1 MHFRRIASFVLG
13 AWVVGSLFALYV
25 SSSTSSTTERILA
38 MPPPEIGKMMTLSNA
53 EQMKGVLGYY
63 GAEQVR
69 SCLRD
74 WGLLQLL
81 IGPLM
86 LFLLVRASHVNR
98 LMLGVCGAMFILAI
112 FSSFV
117 LWPEVGYLGPGLHF
131 SPGWSAN
138 RVRYLALHLTY
149 TILEALK
156 IALGLGLAMYLFTY
170 KTHPRPVVPVE
181 EEEIGGPVEESN

>member
-13 AWVVGSLFALYV
+13 AWVVGSLFTLYL
-25 SSSTSSTTERILA
+25 SSSTSSTTEKILA
-38 MPPPEIGKMMTLSNA
+38 MPPPEIGKMMTLLNA
-53 EQMKGVLGYY
+53 EQMKGLLGYY

-69 SCLRD
+69 SCLND

-117 LWPEVGYLGPGLHF
+117 LWPEVDYLGRGLHF

-138 RVRYLALHLTY
+138 RARHLALHLTY

-156 IALGLGLAMYLFTY
+156 IALGLGLAAYLFTY
-170 KTHPRPVVPVE
+170 KTHTRPAVPVG
-181 EEEIGGPVEESN
+181 EEEIGQPAEASN